1 VDKLKVV
8 VNDRLVLVGTAHV
21 SPASVKEVEETIAE
35 HEPDIVAVELDEK
48 RYEVLK
54 NKQKWEETPVTDM
67 IRGGRAFFF
76 LAQVFLSSIQR
87 RLGKEFGAEP
97 GSEMLA
103 AINTAEG
110 RKIKVELVDR
120 DIAITLRK
128 AWRTMGFREKLRLF
142 WEFNKAMVGFY
153 DEEEEIDLEEIMQ
166 EDVIT
171 MMVEELSKI
180 APSVT
185 EILIFERDAFI
196 AKKLDGLTKKGKVVA
211 VVGAGHLKGIQKN
224 LANINKTPS
233 FEELNTVPEKR
244 IKLGKTIAYLIPIL
258 FFALMIWLI
267 YNGLTSQDPT
277 YWEDL
282 RRVLL
287 TWILIN
293 GICSAAGAAIA
304 RGHPYSIVT
313 AFLAAPFTSLNPA
326 VAAGWFAGAVEA
338 KVRTPTVKDFK
349 DLSAIET
356 TKQFLNNRV
365 IRVLMVAAL
374 ANVGSIIGTFVAGA
388 EIVNIIFG

>member
-1 VDKLKVV
+1 MKVV

-54 NKQKWEETPVTDM
+54 NQKKWEDTPVTDM

-103 AINTAEG
+103 AINSAESK
-110 RKIKVELVDR
+110 KIKVELVDR
-120 DIAITLRK
+120 DIAITLKK
-128 AWRTMGFREKLRLF
+128 AWRTMGLREKLRLF

-153 DEEEEIDLEEIMQ
+153 DEEEELDLEEIMQ

-185 EILIFERDAFI
+185 EILIFERDAYI
-196 AKKLDGLTKKGKVVA
+196 AKKLDELTKKGKVVA

-224 LANINKTPS
+224 LAHIDKTPS

-244 IKLGKTIAYLIPIL
+244 IKLGKTIAYLIPVL
-258 FFALMIWLI
+258 FFALLIWLVI
-267 YNGLTSQDPT
+267 NGLTSQDPT
-277 YWEDL
+277 YWDDL
-282 RRVLL
+282 RSILL

-293 GICSAAGAAIA
+293 GICSAVGAAIA
-304 RGHPYSIVT
+304 RGHPYSIIT

-338 KVRTPTVKDFK
+338 KVRTPTVRDFK
-349 DLSAIET
+349 DLSTIES

-374 ANVGSIIGTFVAGA
+374 ANVGSIIGTFIAGA
-388 EIVNIIFG
+388 EIVNILFG

>member
-1 VDKLKVV
+1 MKVV

-21 SPASVKEVEETIAE
+21 SKASVKEVEDAISE
-35 HEPDIVAVELDEK
+35 HTPDIVAVELDEK
-48 RYEVLK
+48 RLEVLQ

-67 IRGGRAFFF
+67 IRGGKAFFF

-103 AINTAEG
+103 ATEAAEKMEL
-110 RKIKVELVDR
+110 RVELVDR
-120 DIAITLRK
+120 DISITLRK
-128 AWRTMGFREKLRLF
+128 AWRTMGLREKLRLF
-142 WEFNKAMVGFY
+142 WEFNKAMVGY
-153 DEEEEIDLEEIMQ
+153 NDEEEIDLEEIMQ

-171 MMVEELSKI
+171 MMIEELSTI

-196 AKKLDGLTKKGKVVA
+196 AKKLSALTEEGKVVA
-211 VVGAGHLKGIQKN
+211 VVGAGHIKGIQEN
-224 LANINKTPS
+224 LANIDRTPS
-233 FEELNTVPEKR
+233 FEELNRVPKKR
-244 IKLGKTIAYLIPIL
+244 FKVGKTIAYAIPVM

-267 YNGLTSQDPT
+267 IKGFLTQDPS

-282 RRVLL
+282 RSVLV

-293 GICSAAGAAIA
+293 GICSAIGAALA
-304 RGHPYSIVT
+304 RGHPYSIAT
-313 AFLAAPFTSLNPA
+313 AFVAAPFTSLNPA

-349 DLSAIET
+349 ELSKIES

-374 ANVGSIIGTFVAGA
+374 ANIGSIIGTFIAGA
-388 EIVNIIFG
+388 EIIGIIWG